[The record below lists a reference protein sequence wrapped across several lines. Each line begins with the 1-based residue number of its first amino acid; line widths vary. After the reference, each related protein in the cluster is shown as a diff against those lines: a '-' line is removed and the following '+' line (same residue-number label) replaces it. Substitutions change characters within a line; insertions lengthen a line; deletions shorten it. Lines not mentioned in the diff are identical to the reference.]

1 MISDARKAHSAKSG
15 RFYARKRLAQRP
27 GVHAT
32 RNKKYLVLATTL
44 YIGIAVT
51 GLYVAA
57 GSQEMRA
64 LFQQMS
70 DNQKYRDS
78 LLAEHSRLLL
88 ERATHSTYQNIDR
101 IAETQLHMKFPEQAE
116 RLAQV
121 AN

>member
-1 MISDARKAHSAKSG
+1 MIRDARKANNAKKS
-15 RFYARKRLAQRP
+15 RFLARKPPAQRS
-27 GVHAT
+27 GVTIA
-32 RNKKYLVLATTL
+32 RNKKHLVVATALYL
-44 YIGIAVT
+44 GIAVT

-88 ERATHSTYQNIDR
+88 ERATYSTYQNIDR
-101 IAETQLHMKFPEQAE
+101 IAEERLHMKFPERPE
-116 RLAQV
+116 LVELVR
-121 AN
+121 N

>member
-1 MISDARKAHSAKSG
+1 MIRDARKANSAKRS
-15 RFYARKRLAQRP
+15 RVLARKRQAQRP
-27 GVHAT
+27 GVTTA
-32 RNKKYLVLATTL
+32 RNKKYLVIGSAL
-44 YIGIAVT
+44 YLGIAVT

-88 ERATHSTYQNIDR
+88 ERATYSTYQNIDR
-101 IAETQLHMKFPEQAE
+101 IAEAQLHMKFPERPE
-116 RLAQV
+116 RVELV
-121 AN
+121 TN